1 MLLDCLWFFSN
12 TPTTSAPKYHLRY
25 AVAVSEH
32 VHMVVRE
39 LHTVQDGLWS
49 DWQRKDSKELDQVER
64 VAQRPTVQAQTEHL
78 HMQRQLWR
86 CFTSLGGAYYATKA
100 LCKYLSASAIGGTQ
114 YQKVL

>member
-49 DWQRKDSKELDQVER
+49 DRQRKDSKELDQVER
-64 VAQRPTVQAQTEHL
+64 VAQRPTVQAQTKHL
-78 HMQRQLWR
+78 NMTAAVIVLFHLLGR
-86 CFTSLGGAYYATKA
+86 CL
-100 LCKYLSASAIGGTQ
+100 LC
-114 YQKVL
+114 